1 MPGCKN
7 NSHMR
12 AAGLDARSAAVVMR
26 AVRNIVDTGRTVV
39 TTIHQP
45 SIDIFEARCPAATPA
60 QTHSFPFSLPS
71 FLLPPVRSVFDTRTT
86 ALQYCLAHVP
96 GNPSYT

>member
-1 MPGCKN
+1 MH

-45 SIDIFEARCPAATPA
+45 SIDIFEARRPAATSA
-60 QTHSFPFSLPS
+60 RKALFPL
-71 FLLPPVRSVFDTRTT
+71 VIASVSVTACKKCWTRRTT
-86 ALQYCLAHVP
+86 ALQYCLAHGP
-96 GNPSYT
+96 GNPRYTW